1 MNNQQSIDHF
11 ERKVQQNIMDY
22 NLIAPKDKV
31 LVACSGGKDS
41 TTVLYLL
48 NKLGYKAE
56 GLIIDLLIGKWSDQN
71 LENIQNFCKEHQIK
85 LHIVNLREEFGCSM
99 CYLRSRVQARHKIN
113 NCLICGIIKRWLL
126 NKKARELGATKIA
139 TGHNLDDGAET
150 VLMNL
155 FKGKLEMNVSMGPMT
170 GVIRDKKFVP
180 RIKPLYFC
188 LNEEVKKYSEL
199 RGFPVLYEPCPCSVG
214 VFRRKVRNELKELEK
229 ANPQIKMNI
238 VSAFLGILPKIQE
251 KYKTTEKIN
260 YCSKCEEPS
269 RGELCKMCDLLQ
281 KMTD

>member
-1 MNNQQSIDHF
+1 MGKAFITAF
-11 ERKVQQNIMDY
+11 EKKVMDTVEKY
-22 NLIAPKDKV
+22 NLISPKDKV
-31 LVACSGGKDS
+31 IVAVSGGKDS
-41 TTVLYLL
+41 TAVLYLL

-71 LENIQNFCKEHQIK
+71 LSNIQGFCDKHKIK
-85 LHIVNLREEFGCSM
+85 LHVVNLREEFGCSM
-99 CYLRSRVQARHKIN
+99 CYFRSRVQVKHKLN

-126 NKKARELGATKIA
+126 NKKSRGLGATKIA

-155 FKGKLEMNVSMGPMT
+155 FKGKLEMNMSMGPMT
-170 GVIRDKKFVP
+170 GIIRDKKFVP

-188 LNEEVKKYSEL
+188 LNEEVRKYSESM
-199 RGFPVLYEPCPCSVG
+199 GFPVVYEPCPCSVN

-229 ANPQIKMNI
+229 KNSKIKMNI
-238 VSAFLGILPKIQE
+238 VSAFLEILPKIQE
-251 KYKTTEKIN
+251 RYKTTEKLN
-260 YCSKCEEPS
+260 YCTRCGEPS